1 MALQALAFLHRVL
14 CCTLSSL
21 PLTAMSFSRLALGLE
36 LLAKQQILTFFVN
49 VFLCFLV
56 KS

>member
-1 MALQALAFLHRVL
+1 MALQALVFLHRVL

-36 LLAKQQILTFFVN
+36 LLAKQQILTLFVN
-49 VFLCFLV
+49 VFLFFLV